1 MSDLSTL
8 STLTTAYQQQ
18 LKALVARENA
28 RHMMDMHLPFD
39 LLEVI
44 EEELLPALEAVQ
56 EALDWEP
63 SDADLGGEPP
73 LTAAEMHTAAWQQH
87 QAAHN

>member
-8 STLTTAYQQQ
+8 STLTTQYQHQ
-18 LKALVARENA
+18 LLALVARENA
-28 RHMMDMHLPFD
+28 RHMMDTHLPFD
-39 LLEVI
+39 VLQVV

-63 SDADLGGEPP
+63 SDADLGGELPM
-73 LTAAEMHTAAWQQH
+73 TAAELHSAAWQQH
-87 QAAHN
+87 QDTHN

>member
-8 STLTTAYQQQ
+8 STLTAQYHQQ
-18 LKALVARENA
+18 LVALVARENA
-28 RHMMDMHLPFD
+28 RHLWTMHLPF
-39 LLEVI
+39 EVLQVV

-73 LTAAEMHTAAWQQH
+73 LTAAEMHSAAWQQH
-87 QAAHN
+87 QDTHN

>member
-8 STLTTAYQQQ
+8 STLTAQYHQQ
-18 LKALVARENA
+18 LLALIARDDA
-28 RHMMDMHLPFD
+28 RLMMNMHLPF
-39 LLEVI
+39 EVLQVV

-63 SDADLGGEPP
+63 SDADLGGEPS

-87 QAAHN
+87 QDTHN

>member
-1 MSDLSTL
+1 MSDLSAL

-18 LKALVARENA
+18 LLALVARENA

-39 LLEVI
+39 LLQVV

-56 EALDWEP
+56 AALDWEP

-87 QAAHN
+87 QDTHN

>member
-18 LKALVARENA
+18 LQALVARENA

-39 LLEVI
+39 LLQVV

-56 EALDWEP
+56 AALDWEP

-73 LTAAEMHTAAWQQH
+73 VTAAELHTAAWQQH
-87 QAAHN
+87 QDTHN